1 MRSRH
6 LTTSTGF
13 SRRTLLASTLA
24 SLACSRKVSSG
35 DGKIHLSFSAWG
47 EPVELAAFRRII
59 ARYEAL
65 HAHVAID
72 LEQISYRQRTQ
83 IDTLIA
89 AGIGPDLFR
98 VQYLDVGRYS
108 PSGAVIDLSTYLP
121 SNIGDQFTDPVW
133 TAVQYRGRPHALPH
147 HTDTSAILYN
157 KSIFNRLGIR
167 APETLEESWSWE
179 EFVDVARKI
188 KHTAC
193 EYGFAMNW
201 NFGGAFRWLNF
212 LYQHGGSL
220 LKNGHQGAAIPSTAA
235 AETLAWTQSFFREGL
250 VPASDS
256 AKSTEQLENLFAS
269 GVVGMYFDVGPQS
282 IRELRTG
289 FEWAATFIPQ
299 DKHRASE
306 LGGNAIAVTRDSK
319 HPDIAVDFAAF
330 MTNEENMRDFVIAAQ
345 FLPVRK
351 KLVDENLT
359 YTYRPDEMRVH
370 LLQSTTVPVD
380 LARTVTLPEFHR
392 IGRVLGDELDLAFTG
407 GQSTEVTLG
416 HLADAITRSEPRI

>member
-1 MRSRH
+1 
-6 LTTSTGF
+6 
-13 SRRTLLASTLA
+13 
-24 SLACSRKVSSG
+24 
-35 DGKIHLSFSAWG
+35 LSFSAWG
-47 EPVELAAFRRII
+47 EPVELAAFQRII

-65 HAHVAID
+65 HPHVAID

-83 IDTLIA
+83 IDTLLA

-98 VQYLDVGRYS
+98 LQYLDIGRYS
-108 PSGAVIDLSTYLP
+108 PSGAIIDLSSYLP
-121 SNIGDQFTDPVW
+121 PNIGDQFTDPVW
-133 TAVQYRGRPHALPH
+133 AAVQYRGRPHALPH
-147 HTDTSAILYN
+147 QTDTSAILYN
-157 KSIFNRLGIR
+157 KTIFDRLGIK
-167 APETLEESWSWE
+167 APYNVEESWTWQ

-188 KHTAC
+188 KRRAC

-220 LKNGHQGAAIPSTAA
+220 LGGSNGKPAIESTDAS
-235 AETLAWTQSFFREGL
+235 ETLAWTQSFFREGL

-256 AKSTEQLENLFAS
+256 AKSTEQLENLFAT
-269 GVVGMYFDVGPQS
+269 GVIGMYFDVGPQS
-282 IRELRTG
+282 IRELRTD

-306 LGGNAIAVTRDSK
+306 LGGNAIGVTRDSK

-330 MTNEENMRDFVIAAQ
+330 MTNEVNMRDFVIAAQ

-351 KLVDENLT
+351 KLLDENLT

-370 LLQSTTVPVD
+370 LLQSKTVPVD
-380 LARTVTLPEFHR
+380 LARTVTLPEFNR

-407 GQSTEVTLG
+407 GQSTEVTLR
-416 HLADAITRSEPRI
+416 HLAEAIARVEPGA